1 MTSVGEGKRKGYI
14 YAIVSS
20 ILFGTKAVL
29 VKIAMETGLTPID
42 IVFFRFLFATFVLGI
57 YILIR
62 HTNLHLNKGQFWQ
75 LVFLAIVGYAMMNLT
90 YYGAFHRMSVSL
102 TGMLHYIYPAA
113 ALVIARMVFHD
124 NITKKQCIA
133 VILAIGGAMLL
144 SLGDIS
150 QIDPWGLVLALL
162 SGIFYGTYAVGL
174 GRPALK
180 ELDGI
185 AIVFY
190 LCLFSTVFL
199 GIFEGIRG
207 LNPFAIISLEGLV
220 LMLVVAIFCTAFS
233 MMMFRQAI
241 VAIGSVS
248 TTILSTLEPITV
260 VILSLIL
267 FDESFNIVMTLGAL
281 LILIAVGLTVE
292 RQKQEKSRVKN
303 DETL

>member
-1 MTSVGEGKRKGYI
+1 
-14 YAIVSS
+14 
-20 ILFGTKAVL
+20 
-29 VKIAMETGLTPID
+29 
-42 IVFFRFLFATFVLGI
+42 
-57 YILIR
+57 
-62 HTNLHLNKGQFWQ
+62 
-75 LVFLAIVGYAMMNLT
+75 
-90 YYGAFHRMSVSL
+90 MSVSL

-133 VILAIGGAMLL
+133 VILAVGGAMLL

-150 QIDPWGLVLALL
+150 QIDPWGLVFALL

-174 GRPALK
+174 GRTALK

-220 LMLVVAIFCTAFS
+220 LMLFVAIFCTAFS
-233 MMMFRQAI
+233 MMIFRQAI

-267 FDESFNIVMTLGAL
+267 FDESFNLVMTLGAL
-281 LILIAVGLTVE
+281 LILIAVGLTGRTAE
-292 RQKQEKSRVKN
+292 AGEIPCQK
-303 DETL
+303 

>member
-62 HTNLHLNKGQFWQ
+62 HTDLHLNKGQFWQ

-185 AIVFY
+185 AIVF
-190 LCLFSTVFL
+190 L
-199 GIFEGIRG
+199 GIFEVIRG